1 MTVARE
7 TRALKWDH
15 GLRRQTVV
23 ESILGEVFQGR
34 LRAGAHLVT
43 QELADRFGVS
53 HTPIREALIALAGI
67 GIIDLV
73 PNRGAVVR
81 RLSTHDVREVC
92 HVRRALE
99 CEAARSAC
107 GRIDLPAL
115 HGLATELKRLM
126 TLKGRSPRFFEQA
139 RAVDSRLHDLI
150 AESCGNAFLAKEIS
164 RLKILFRAFR
174 DLAWERDQARDDYHR
189 LAEEARE
196 HLAIVEALLA
206 GDRKEASRA
215 MARHIHSGLK
225 YWSRAM
231 PAPSNGTNHR
241 DTEAQRKPER
251 NGRS

>member
-1 MTVARE
+1 MGFRQE
-7 TRALKWDH
+7 NPILKWDH

-23 ESILGEVFQGR
+23 ESILGDVFQGR

-53 HTPIREALIALAGI
+53 HTPIREALVALAGI

-73 PNRGAVVR
+73 PNRGAIVR
-81 RLSTHDVREVC
+81 RLTAHEVREVC

-99 CEAARSAC
+99 CEASRSAC

-115 HGLATELKRLM
+115 HGLAAELKRLM
-126 TLKGRSPRFFEQA
+126 TLRGRSPRFFAQA

-206 GDRKEASRA
+206 GNRKEASRA
-215 MARHIHSGLK
+215 MARHIHSGVK

-231 PAPSNGTNHR
+231 PNGTHHKGTK
-241 DTEAQRKPER
+241 DTKTVEDL
-251 NGRS
+251 S